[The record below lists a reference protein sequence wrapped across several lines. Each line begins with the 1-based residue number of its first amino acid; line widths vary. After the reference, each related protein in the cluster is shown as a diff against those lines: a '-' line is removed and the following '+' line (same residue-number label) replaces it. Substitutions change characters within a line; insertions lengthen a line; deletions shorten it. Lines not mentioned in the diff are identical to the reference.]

1 MTESLQAAIPHAAA
15 GSEKTDKSGK
25 QALTLGVEEELHV
38 VDLGT
43 RELVPQAPEIL
54 DRLDA
59 AHFSAELHRSVV
71 ETNTPVSD
79 TLDGLR
85 AGIIERRRSAITVAE
100 SLGLGLVAAG
110 TVPLVDLDRLPVTPT
125 SRYQRMLHEYQMLV
139 REQLICGAQ
148 VHVGVPDRDEAVAV
162 AQRVTPVLPV
172 LLALSASSPY
182 WMGEDSGY
190 ASVRSLVW
198 MRWPTAGDSGPLHSA
213 AEHEELVSD
222 LIASGTISDP
232 KMVYFDVRPSAHVP
246 TVELR
251 VTDASSDVETVV
263 LIAGL
268 FRALVLRAQQ
278 QHRAYLNSASLDGA
292 LPNGALPNGALLG
305 GAVPNGALLNDPRLN
320 DPRLN
325 GPLLNDPLLNGA
337 GGPIPPVRPPLHR
350 AAMWRA
356 ARSGLEGDLLD
367 LPRSPVPVPAGVAVE
382 RLIGE
387 LRPQLEELGDWE
399 QVYDLSLRAL
409 SRGSSAARQRRALGR
424 RGRLADVVDMLV
436 SETRGETSWNGGA
449 APASA
454 GLSGVL
460 PDAPSLE
467 AYGAAGDEA
476 FPDGRVEPAYAGMLP
491 VLTALGASGLRQR
504 EDKRDDEQRARG
516 ITFSVA
522 GEAATRLFPFDLV
535 PRIVPAADWGHL
547 RTGLTQRVQALDAF
561 LTDVYG
567 ERQIV
572 SDGVIP
578 EWVVNGS
585 PELRASGALIRR
597 RAVRTQVAGVDLVK
611 DSTTG
616 EWRVLEDNLRV
627 PSGIAYAMQN
637 RRLTWSV
644 LPELPRPAG
653 LVSVEETP
661 KLLKRALLEAAGPAA
676 GDDPHLVVLSQGP
689 DDSAWFEHKMLAEAM
704 EVPVVRSTEL
714 FVDEGPGVNGFGVNG
729 LGVNGLGVNSGRRGP
744 RVWRLR
750 DGHRYPVD
758 VIYLR
763 MGEDSL
769 VHSPGADGMPLGPSL
784 VSALHADTVVLAN
797 ALGNG
802 IADDKAV
809 YAYVPRM
816 IEYYLGEK
824 PILADVRT
832 YLCGLP
838 DQRVEV
844 LSRLDELVCKP
855 VDGYGGDRIVIGPHA
870 TADELDALRRQIQTA
885 PHRWVAQE
893 LVQLSTHPVFDGHR
907 LAPRHVD
914 LRAFVFT
921 GKHSTVAP
929 AALTRVAP
937 AGSMIVN
944 SSRGGGSKDTWLLG

>member
-1 MTESLQAAIPHAAA
+1 MTESLQAATPQAAA
-15 GSEKTDKSGK
+15 GSRETDKSGK
-25 QALTLGVEEELHV
+25 NTFNSEKNTLTLGVEEELHV

-54 DRLDA
+54 DRLDT

-85 AGIIERRRSAITVAE
+85 AGITERRRSAIAVAE

-139 REQLICGAQ
+139 REQLICGTQ

-162 AQRVTPVLPV
+162 AQRVAPVLPV

-251 VTDASSDVETVV
+251 VTDASPDVETVV

-278 QHRAYLNSASLDGA
+278 QHRAYLSGAPSNGAPSNGASL
-292 LPNGALPNGALLG
+292 NGAP
-305 GAVPNGALLNDPRLN
+305 
-320 DPRLN
+320 LN
-325 GPLLNDPLLNGA
+325 GGPLNGGPLNGGPLNGGPLNGA
-337 GGPIPPVRPPLHR
+337 GGPIPPARPPLHR

-399 QVYDLSLRAL
+399 QVFDLSLRAL
-409 SRGSSAARQRRALGR
+409 SRGSSAARQRRALAR

-436 SETRGETSWNGGA
+436 SETLGDTSWSSGVSPTGTGLTG
-449 APASA
+449 A
-454 GLSGVL
+454 GLTGTGLTGTGLTGAGL
-460 PDAPSLE
+460 PDAPRLE

-476 FPDGRVEPAYAGMLP
+476 FPDGRVQPAYAGILP

-578 EWVVNGS
+578 EWVVTGS

-611 DSTTG
+611 DSSTG

-637 RRLTWSV
+637 RRLTWNV

-661 KLLKRALLEAAGPAA
+661 QLLKRALLEAAGPAA
-676 GDDPHLVVLSQGP
+676 GDDPRLVVLSQGP

-714 FVDEGPGVNGFGVNG
+714 FVDEG
-729 LGVNGLGVNSGRRGP
+729 
-744 RVWRLR
+744 RVWRLK
-750 DGHRYPVD
+750 DGHRHPVD

-844 LSRLDELVCKP
+844 LSRLNELVCKP

>member
-1 MTESLQAAIPHAAA
+1 MTESLQAPNPHVPDQA
-15 GSEKTDKSGK
+15 
-25 QALTLGVEEELHV
+25 ALTLGVEEELHV
-38 VDLGT
+38 VDLAT
-43 RELVPQAPEIL
+43 RELVPRAPEIL
-54 DRLDA
+54 DRLDS

-71 ETNTPVSD
+71 ETNTPVSA
-79 TLDGLR
+79 TLDDLR
-85 AGIIERRRSAITVAE
+85 EGVAERRRTAIGVAE

-110 TVPLVDLDRLPVTPT
+110 TVPLVDLDSLPVTPT

-148 VHVGVPDRDEAVAV
+148 VHVGVPDRDEAVAI
-162 AQRVTPVLPV
+162 AQRVAPVLPA
-172 LLALSASSPY
+172 LLALSTSSPY
-182 WMGEDSGY
+182 WLGEDSGY
-190 ASVRSLVW
+190 ASARSLVW
-198 MRWPTAGDSGPLHSA
+198 MRWPTAGDSGPLGSA
-213 AEHEELVSD
+213 AEHEALVND

-251 VTDASSDVETVV
+251 VTDSSPDVETVI
-263 LIAGL
+263 LLAGV
-268 FRALVLRAQQ
+268 FRALVLRAREE
-278 QHRAYLNSASLDGA
+278 HRAG
-292 LPNGALPNGALLG
+292 LPM
-305 GAVPNGALLNDPRLN
+305 
-320 DPRLN
+320 
-325 GPLLNDPLLNGA
+325 PLA
-337 GGPIPPVRPPLHR
+337 RPPLHR

-367 LPRSPVPVPAGVAVE
+367 LPRSPVPIPAPLAVE

-387 LRPQLEELGDWE
+387 LRPQLEQLGDWD

-409 SRGSSAARQRRALGR
+409 SQGSSSARQRRVLAR
-424 RGRLADVVDMLV
+424 RGRLSDVVDMLV
-436 SETRGETSWNGGA
+436 TDTRGGVTAAGPAGTP
-449 APASA
+449 APA
-454 GLSGVL
+454 LI
-460 PDAPSLE
+460 E
-467 AYGAAGDEA
+467 AYVTEGDEA
-476 FPDGRVEPAYAGMLP
+476 FPGGRVSPAYAGILP
-491 VLTALGASGLRQR
+491 VLTSLGATGLRHR
-504 EDKRDDEQRARG
+504 EDARDDEQRARG

-535 PRIVPAADWGHL
+535 PRIVPTTDWTHL
-547 RTGLTQRVQALDAF
+547 REGLTQRVKALDAF
-561 LTDVYG
+561 LNDVYT

-572 SDGVIP
+572 ADGKIP
-578 EWVVNGS
+578 EWVINGS

-597 RAVRTQVAGVDLVK
+597 RAVRAQVAGVDLVR
-611 DSTTG
+611 DG
-616 EWRVLEDNLRV
+616 EGHWCVLEDNLRV
-627 PSGIAYAMQN
+627 PSGIAYAIQN

-644 LPELPRPAG
+644 LPELPRPGA
-653 LVSVEETP
+653 LLSVEDTP
-661 KLLKRALLEAAGPAA
+661 KLLKQALLEAAGPAA
-676 GDDPHLVVLSQGP
+676 GDEPAIVVLSQGP
-689 DDSAWFEHKMLAEAM
+689 DDSAWFEHRMLAEAM
-704 EVPVVRSTEL
+704 GVPVVRSTEL
-714 FVDEGPGVNGFGVNG
+714 FVDEG
-729 LGVNGLGVNSGRRGP
+729 
-744 RVWRLR
+744 RVWRLSG
-750 DGHRYPVD
+750 GHRSPVD

-784 VSALHADTVVLAN
+784 VSALHADSVVLAN

-802 IADDKAV
+802 IGDDKAV

-824 PILADVRT
+824 PLLADVPT
-832 YLCGLP
+832 YLCGIP

-893 LVQLSTHPVFDGHR
+893 LVNLSTHPVFDGHR

-921 GKHSTVAP
+921 GSNSVVAP